1 MLVKRIIPCLDVYK
15 GRVVKGIK
23 FRNLR
28 DAGDPAALGSV
39 YSEEGA
45 DELVYL
51 DITASS
57 EDRSVIVDV
66 VRNVAR
72 SIDIP
77 FTVGGG
83 INSVETA
90 TQVLTNGADKISIN
104 TAAVKNPDL
113 ITDLRDIFGSNC
125 VVVAIDAKR
134 SLGVTPSNYEVY
146 IYGGS
151 VPTGLDVVE
160 WAKKVVEYGAGE
172 ILLTSIDRDG
182 TREGFDLELTKIVS
196 ETVNVPVIA
205 SGGAGNIK
213 HFVELFKK
221 TDADAG
227 LAASI
232 FHFGEVSIRN
242 LKEELRRNG
251 IPVRL

>member
-28 DAGDPAALGSV
+28 DAGDPAILGSV

-66 VRNVAR
+66 VRKVAK

-104 TAAVKNPDL
+104 TAAVKSPGL

-134 SLGVTPSNYEVY
+134 NLGVTPSNYEVY

-172 ILLTSIDRDG
+172 ILLTSIDHDG
-182 TREGFDLELTKIVS
+182 TKKGFDLELTKMVS
-196 ETVNVPVIA
+196 EAVNVPVIA

-213 HFVELFKK
+213 HFIELFKK

>member
-28 DAGDPAALGSV
+28 DAGDPAVLGYI

-45 DELVYL
+45 DEIVFL

-57 EDRSVIVDV
+57 EDRSVIIDV
-66 VRNVAR
+66 VRSVAK

-83 INSVETA
+83 IDSIEKA
-90 TQVLTNGADKISIN
+90 TEVLINGADKISIN

-113 ITDLRDIFGSNC
+113 VTDLRDLFGSNC

-134 SLGVTPSNYEVY
+134 SVAVTPSNYEVY

-151 VPTGLDVVE
+151 VPTGIDVIT
-160 WAKKVVEYGAGE
+160 WSKKVVELGAGE

-182 TREGFDLELTKIVS
+182 TQDGFDLELIRKVTN
-196 ETVNVPVIA
+196 EVNVPVIA
-205 SGGAGNIK
+205 SGGAGNIR
-213 HFVELFKK
+213 HFVELFRE
-221 TDADAG
+221 TGADAG

-232 FHFGEVSIRN
+232 FHFGYVNIKD
-242 LKEELRRNG
+242 LKMELKKNH
-251 IPVRL
+251 IPVRM